1 MQKHRYFQN
10 ITLFFF
16 FLGMSV
22 LFAQNDKLYR
32 LYTDNNIAE
41 LENVHSAGTISDPLW
56 AKFIGNMFEENVENA
71 LPVYMQI
78 YEQTSDEQLKKVT
91 LDRISQYYYAKGFY
105 ETANRILNDKQFRQK
120 IFSIKKESIKFGVQ
134 LGAYSTYQ
142 NALDARKKF
151 DNINNQ
157 IFIISKNSN
166 GRNLYR
172 IVAGKFETQSEAD
185 RLKNE
190 IRRKFG
196 YKGIILQY

>member
-1 MQKHRYFQN
+1 MQKHRFFQN
-10 ITLFFF
+10 IIIIFF
-16 FLGMSV
+16 FLGISV
-22 LFAQNDKLYR
+22 PFAQNDNLYKLYA
-32 LYTDNNIAE
+32 DNDIVE
-41 LENVHSAGTISDPLW
+41 LENIYSAGTISDPLW
-56 AKFIGNMFEENVENA
+56 AKFIGNMFEENMENA

-151 DNINNQ
+151 ENINNE

-172 IVAGKFETQSEAD
+172 IVAGKFETQLEAE

-190 IRRKFG
+190 MRQKFG
-196 YKGIILQY
+196 YRGIILQY